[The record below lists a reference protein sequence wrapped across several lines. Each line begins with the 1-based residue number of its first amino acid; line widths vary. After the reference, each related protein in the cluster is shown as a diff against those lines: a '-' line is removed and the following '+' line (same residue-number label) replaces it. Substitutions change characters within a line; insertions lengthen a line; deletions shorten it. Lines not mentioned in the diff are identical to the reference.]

1 MGVCAGP
8 RRREADSDGNGRA
21 FVFQTVGNRNGRPAA
36 PERINALPLEEDTAK
51 DCFTAGGND
60 LSGVAGIAHHKRHS
74 LRRPNDR
81 RRGNVSRVR
90 VLDSTHP
97 DFVRR
102 SEAKFKEWKFEPA
115 KQGDLALPG
124 KTRASLEFSAWGE
137 RQKNE
142 TDTDVFTMA
151 PPEGV
156 SIDSYCEKEPER
168 VIMVD
173 PVFPY
178 ELATT
183 GKSGEAVVRFTVSDT
198 NKIRDIEVLSASDPE
213 CGRSLVAALEGS
225 YIKAGTKTLKPASLR
240 MTWRHVFKQPPAE
253 PVINANGEIAE
264 SSEMRMIRHLAN
276 GNEVLGARGLD
287 GRPRPVWR
295 AAPVPPRAFAGKEV
309 KGETTI
315 EFIIDREGRACLPR
329 IVQASH
335 PEFGWAAVTAL
346 NQWVFDPL
354 TRGGQPTEAR
364 VRVPFS
370 F

>member
-1 MGVCAGP
+1 M
-8 RRREADSDGNGRA
+8 
-21 FVFQTVGNRNGRPAA
+21 
-36 PERINALPLEEDTAK
+36 
-51 DCFTAGGND
+51 
-60 LSGVAGIAHHKRHS
+60 
-74 LRRPNDR
+74 
-81 RRGNVSRVR
+81 
-90 VLDSTHP
+90 LDSTHP